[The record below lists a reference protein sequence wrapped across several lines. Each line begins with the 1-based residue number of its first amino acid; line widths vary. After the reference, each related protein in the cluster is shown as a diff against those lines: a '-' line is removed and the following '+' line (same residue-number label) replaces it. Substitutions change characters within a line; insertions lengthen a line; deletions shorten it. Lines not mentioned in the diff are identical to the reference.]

1 MDYDPYHSI
10 RHRPKALLD
19 RYPFAIRL
27 TIMVGFFALLA
38 PILMMISGKTTTK
51 VQTTGLE
58 GVAVVSPVVSDVPS
72 VLSVV
77 TLPPTV
83 VASESPTYTDT
94 TAVTILPAPRET
106 PVPTQAAN
114 APAPQLTVNAGAVQ
128 GLPDAIPVNQSA
140 TRPVTTVRPVAKAPA
155 PTVAA
160 RPATT
165 AAKPA
170 TTAARTG
177 TTAARA
183 ATTAAKPATTA
194 VGTATTAPKTA
205 TTAKPVAT
213 TAKPVAKPPSTTV
226 KPVPTTKAIA
236 KYSSAQ
242 VMALIRQMW
251 PADSVD
257 KALEVASKESGY
269 DSRAFNGWCCY
280 GVFQINYGSQYQRLN
295 NRGLGLE
302 WLYDA
307 KVNIEIA
314 IEIFNEQGWA
324 PWSTA

>member
-27 TIMVGFFALLA
+27 TIMIGFFALLA
-38 PILMMISGKTTTK
+38 PILMMISGKTTKK

-94 TAVTILPAPRET
+94 TAVTSPPAPRET
-106 PVPTQAAN
+106 STPSQAVS
-114 APAPQLTVNAGAVQ
+114 APAPQLTVNAAAVR
-128 GLPDAIPVNQSA
+128 GLPDAVPVDQAA
-140 TRPVTTVRPVAKAPA
+140 TKPVATAKPAARLPVTTAAARPATTAAARPA
-155 PTVAA
+155 TTAAARPATTAARPATTAA

-170 TTAARTG
+170 TTAP
-177 TTAARA
+177 
-183 ATTAAKPATTA
+183 KPATT
-194 VGTATTAPKTA
+194 T
-205 TTAKPVAT
+205 
-213 TAKPVAKPPSTTV
+213 KPVAKPPSTTV

-242 VMALIRQMW
+242 VVALIRQMW

-257 KALEVASKESGY
+257 KALDVANRESGY
-269 DSRAFNGWCCY
+269 DARAFNGWCCY
-280 GVFQINYGSQYQRLN
+280 GVFQINYGSQYQRLA

-314 IEIFNEQGWA
+314 LEMFNEQGWS
-324 PWSTA
+324 PWTTA